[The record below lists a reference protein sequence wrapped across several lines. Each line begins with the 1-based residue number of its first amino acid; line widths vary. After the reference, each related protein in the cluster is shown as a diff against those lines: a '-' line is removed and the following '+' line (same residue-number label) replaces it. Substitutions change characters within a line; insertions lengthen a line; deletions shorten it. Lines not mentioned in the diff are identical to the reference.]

1 MQTRG
6 VVSFSPSF
14 GSYSNGTPTEVGARV
29 VEELREEE
37 EENSEDFYGGE
48 CFSPQNRET
57 EDNSDSEDEN
67 EDFEFAFV
75 TRESQISSPI
85 SADEIF
91 CNGQIRPVFP
101 ILNKDLLLGNMN
113 LERQN
118 FSIENSGSLKGPG
131 GKIRIPLRKLFIEE
145 RETASSGSSSE
156 ADELDGVPPETY
168 CVWRQKA
175 PAEQCNKSNSTGS
188 SKRWRFRNLLHR
200 SQSEGGKDTFVLFTP
215 GKQKENVKIKKTE
228 IPADG
233 GKVKS
238 TAAAQYSKKGEDRR
252 KSYLPYRRDL
262 VGLFSNVNGVSRNLQ
277 PF

>member
-6 VVSFSPSF
+6 MVSFSPSF
-14 GSYSNGTPTEVGARV
+14 GNINSKLTEVGARV

-37 EENSEDFYGGE
+37 ENSEHFYGGE
-48 CFSPQNRET
+48 CYSPQNREK
-57 EDNSDSEDEN
+57 EDNSDIEDEN

-91 CNGQIRPVFP
+91 CNGQIRPLFP
-101 ILNKDLLLGNMN
+101 IFNKDLLLGNMN

-118 FSIENSGSLKGPG
+118 FSMENSGSLKGPG
-131 GKIRIPLRKLFIEE
+131 RKSRLPLKKLFIEE

-168 CVWRQKA
+168 CVWRQKD
-175 PAEQCNKSNSTGS
+175 PAERCNKSNSTSS
-188 SKRWRFRNLLHR
+188 SKRWRFRDLMHR
-200 SQSEGGKDTFVLFTP
+200 SHSDGGKSAFVLFTP
-215 GKQKENVKIKKTE
+215 SKQKENVKIKKTE
-228 IPADG
+228 TSVDG

-238 TAAAQYSKKGEDRR
+238 TAAAHYLKKGGDRR
-252 KSYLPYRRDL
+252 KSYLPYRQDL
-262 VGLFSNVNGVSRNLQ
+262 VGLFSNVNGLSRNLQ